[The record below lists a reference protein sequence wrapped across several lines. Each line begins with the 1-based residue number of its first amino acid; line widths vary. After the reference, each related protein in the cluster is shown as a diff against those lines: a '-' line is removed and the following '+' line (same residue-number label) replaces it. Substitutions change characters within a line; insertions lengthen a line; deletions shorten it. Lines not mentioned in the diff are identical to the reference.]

1 MLVGRRGGGAAVYVE
16 LAFFG
21 FAAGQASVRCAFAS
35 TMYLWLRID
44 GNRYASARG
53 EMWINISSSTRPSR
67 AGLPAQ
73 RSSARL
79 SFAEW

>member
-1 MLVGRRGGGAAVYVE
+1 
-16 LAFFG
+16 
-21 FAAGQASVRCAFAS
+21 
-35 TMYLWLRID
+35 
-44 GNRYASARG
+44 
-53 EMWINISSSTRPSR
+53 MWINISSSTRPSR